1 MPTRKTI
8 QAYTCLN
15 HTVELP
21 PAYASA
27 NYFIAMT
34 NANTVPEE
42 VRTKAAHR
50 STMVSVVVNILLSL
64 LQLVVGITAKSQA
77 LIADAIHSFSDLIAD
92 GIVLWANKY
101 SAKAPDDD
109 HPYGHRRFETAATF
123 AVGTILVIVGAGMV
137 WNGIAKLQQ
146 PHALARVGA
155 IALPVAIVAIIV
167 KESLFRYMLRV
178 ANRVKST
185 MLVANAWHARSDA
198 ASSLVVSIG
207 IVANLFGVRMV
218 DILAAML
225 GGVMILRMGWRFSIE
240 AFHDLTDRAVD
251 EDTEK
256 QIHDI
261 IINTPGVLG
270 LHDLKTRKM
279 GDMIWVEVD
288 IEMKATLTFTEGH
301 DIAAQARNRVMQ
313 ALRVFDGMT
322 RFVPVYPIT
331 KELLDHY

>member
-1 MPTRKTI
+1 
-8 QAYTCLN
+8 
-15 HTVELP
+15 
-21 PAYASA
+21 
-27 NYFIAMT
+27 MT
-34 NANTVPEE
+34 QNKVSEE
-42 VRTKAAHR
+42 VRTQAAHR
-50 STMVSVVVNILLSL
+50 STMVSVWVNLLLSS

-77 LIADAIHSFSDLIAD
+77 LIADAVHSFSDLIAD

-123 AVGTILVIVGAGMV
+123 AVGAILVIVGAGMV
-137 WNGIAKLQQ
+137 WNGINKLQQ
-146 PHALARVGA
+146 PAALAKVGI

-178 ANRVKST
+178 ARRVSST

-207 IVANLFGVRMV
+207 ILANLFGVPMA

-225 GGVMILRMGWRFSIE
+225 VGVMILRMGWGFSIE

-251 EDTEK
+251 TDTEK
-256 QIHDI
+256 EITELI
-261 IINTPGVLG
+261 ASTPGVLG
-270 LHDLKTRKM
+270 LHDLKTRKL

-288 IEMKATLTFTEGH
+288 IEMDASLTIKEGH
-301 DIAAQARNRVMQ
+301 DIAVEARKRVMK
-313 ALRVFDGMT
+313 ALPVLDVMTHFD
-322 RFVPVYPIT
+322 PVDTKT
-331 KELLDHY
+331 KELLDE

>member
-1 MPTRKTI
+1 MTTI
-8 QAYTCLN
+8 NIT
-15 HTVELP
+15 
-21 PAYASA
+21 
-27 NYFIAMT
+27 
-34 NANTVPEE
+34 EE
-42 VRTKAAHR
+42 QRTQAAHR
-50 STMVSVVVNILLSL
+50 STMVSVAVNILLSL
-64 LQLVVGITAKSQA
+64 LQLTVGTMAKSQA

-123 AVGTILVIVGAGMV
+123 AVGAILVVVGAGMV

-146 PHALARVGA
+146 PESLAKVGA
-155 IALPVAIVAIIV
+155 IALPVALIAILV

-178 ANRVKST
+178 AKRVKST

-207 IVANLFGVRMV
+207 ILANLFGVPMA

-225 GGVMILRMGWRFSIE
+225 VGIMILRMGWRFSIE

-251 EDTEK
+251 EETEQK
-256 QIHDI
+256 ITALILD
-261 IINTPGVLG
+261 TPGVLG
-270 LHDLKTRKM
+270 MHDLKTRKM

-288 IEMKATLTFTEGH
+288 IEMAATLTIKEGH
-301 DIAAQARNRVMQ
+301 DIAVLARQRVMD
-313 ALRVFDGMT
+313 ALPVLDVMTHFDPVDPTDPTTQTEAPPVQDAT
-322 RFVPVYPIT
+322 RHPDAP
-331 KELLDHY
+331 LS

>member
-1 MPTRKTI
+1 M
-8 QAYTCLN
+8 
-15 HTVELP
+15 ELP
-21 PAYASA
+21 PVCASA

-50 STMVSVVVNILLSL
+50 STMVSVVVNISLSL

-207 IVANLFGVRMV
+207 IVANLFGVPMA

-225 GGVMILRMGWRFSIE
+225 VGVMILRMGWRFSIE

-288 IEMKATLTFTEGH
+288 IEMKATLTIKEGH

-313 ALRVFDGMT
+313 ALPVLDVMTHFD
-322 RFVPVYPIT
+322 PVDPKT